1 MQDKKKASKLMD
13 EATDSA
19 ASKLEG
25 VSYQNSDTVT
35 EQYNANIDKASELA
49 SAKFAKKTNT

>member
-1 MQDKKKASKLMD
+1 MQEKKQASKFMD

-19 ASKLEG
+19 AKALEG

-35 EQYNANIDKASELA
+35 EQYNAKIDKASELA
-49 SAKFAKKTNT
+49 SAKYTQKTK